1 MTTGKKPLHC
11 ERFLVSVEGRKS
23 RVFKNRKEAGQLLA
37 EALSQYHK
45 KKDILILAIPRGGVV
60 VSYEVARQ
68 LDLPLDVVVIKKI
81 GFPAHEELAVGATG
95 LGSYILNE
103 DIIKSYNIS
112 QDYIQ
117 KQIKIKQR
125 EVELRYDFLRGNKS
139 FYTVQNKTI
148 IIIDDGLATGATMTM
163 ATQIIKKQSPKEV
176 IVAIPVAPPD
186 TVRKLEEIIDRVLCL
201 HQPSDFRAIGR
212 FYGDFSQVEDEEA
225 KKLLQEENT

>member
-1 MTTGKKPLHC
+1 M
-11 ERFLVSVEGRKS
+11 
-23 RVFKNRKEAGQLLA
+23 FKNRKEAGQLLA

-45 KKDILILAIPRGGVV
+45 KKDTLILAIPRGGVV
-60 VSYEVARQ
+60 VAYEVARQ

-95 LGSYILNE
+95 LNSYILNE
-103 DIIKSYNIS
+103 NIVQNYNVS

-117 KQIKIKQR
+117 KQVNIKQR
-125 EVELRYDFLRGNKS
+125 EIELRYDLLRGNKR

-186 TVRKLEEIIDRVLCL
+186 TVRKLAKIINRVLCL
-201 HQPSDFRAIGR
+201 RQPSDFRAIGQ
-212 FYGDFSQVEDEEA
+212 FYRDFAQVDDEEA
-225 KKLLQEENT
+225 KRLLQEENT

>member
-1 MTTGKKPLHC
+1 M
-11 ERFLVSVEGRKS
+11 
-23 RVFKNRKEAGQLLA
+23 FKNRKEAGQLLA
-37 EALSQYHK
+37 EALLPYHK
-45 KKDILILAIPRGGVV
+45 KKDTLILAIPRGGVV
-60 VSYEVARQ
+60 VGYEVARQ

-95 LGSYILNE
+95 LDSYILNE
-103 DIIKSYNIS
+103 NIVTNYNVS

-117 KQIKIKQR
+117 KQVKIKQR
-125 EVELRYDFLRGNKS
+125 EVELRYQLLRGNKA

-148 IIIDDGLATGATMTM
+148 IIIDDGLATGATLTM

-186 TVRKLEEIIDRVLCL
+186 TVRKLEKIVGKILCL

-212 FYGDFSQVEDEEA
+212 FYKDFAQVEDDEA
-225 KKLLQEENT
+225 KRLLQYVNF